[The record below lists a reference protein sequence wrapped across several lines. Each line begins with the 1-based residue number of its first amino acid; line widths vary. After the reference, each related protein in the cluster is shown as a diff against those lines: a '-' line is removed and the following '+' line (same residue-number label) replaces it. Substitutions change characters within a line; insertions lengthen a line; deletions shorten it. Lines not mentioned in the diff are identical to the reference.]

1 MKKNYLSFAIIAAA
15 MGLASCGNETDD
27 VNIQPSDTDIK
38 VENNTQAEIQ
48 KTVLTF
54 KAGYSSD
61 KGLSKTTILDGLR
74 LGFSAGDKISVF
86 DGTSPSEFTG
96 DVTAPSATC
105 NFTGTANPDADAYHA
120 IYPSTATIAAT
131 SATASVKTG
140 QSAVE
145 GSFDP
150 TAHIMVATAKGDKKD
165 QFEFKTV
172 NAFIKFTAPC
182 DLLSATLSGNNG
194 ENIAGNFTITAGAD
208 GYKEF
213 TVSEGDVSVVRLVD
227 DLKEGKDYYISYI
240 PADFKQG
247 VTLTLVNRENK
258 EAVYKTKPFKSAS
271 NKVNKISADKLKN
284 LKFWPQAAP
293 LASSDLGDHLK
304 NFTGDDVAVIALTG
318 YNTDKDVSDVK
329 SALQANPTT
338 KVRLVLPKGTETIPA
353 EAFKDC
359 NNIVGIEI
367 PNSVTNF
374 GSDFIKGCSNLT
386 HLSIDMTTIPRDAFN
401 RSSITNVTF
410 GPNVR
415 NIGFSAF
422 EACSI
427 TNLTI
432 PEGVKT
438 IEEYAFI
445 GCEGITGMVEIPNGV
460 TSIGGHA
467 FENCNMTGISIPKSV
482 TELGEDI
489 IGNCKNFTDLS
500 IDMEEIPASAF
511 QFYSNITNLTIG
523 PNVKTIGSLAFFE
536 CTGLTGNIEIPD
548 GVTSIGKESFYGCNK
563 ITGISI
569 PNSVKEFPTYSI
581 SDCTNLTNLS
591 IDMETITTSTFYEW
605 YGCERITN
613 MTIGPNVKKIGA
625 GALSDCYSLTSLTIL
640 GSGENLDIDND
651 AFVGLPSEC
660 EIHVTE
666 KLKEWY
672 SATYPSNTTI
682 IDQMVAD
689 VPEK

>member
-1 MKKNYLSFAIIAAA
+1 MKKNYLSFALIAAT

-27 VNIQPSDTDIK
+27 INIQPSDTDIK
-38 VENNTQAEIQ
+38 VENNTQSEIQ

-86 DGTSPSEFTG
+86 DGTSANEFTG
-96 DVTAPSATC
+96 DISAPSATC

-120 IYPSTATIAAT
+120 IYPYTTEIDAT
-131 SATASVKTG
+131 SA
-140 QSAVE
+140 SATVLNEQTTVE

-150 TAHIMVATAKGDKKD
+150 NAHIMVATAKDDKKD

-182 DLLSATLSGNNG
+182 NLLSATLSGNNG
-194 ENIAGNFTITAGAD
+194 EPIAGTFTITAGAD

-213 TVSEGDVSVVRLVD
+213 TVSEGDESIVSLRGD
-227 DLKEGKDYYISYI
+227 IKEGKDYYISYI

-247 VTLTLVNRENK
+247 VTLTLVNSENK

-284 LKFWPQAAP
+284 LEFWPQAAP
-293 LASSDLGDHLK
+293 LASSGLGKYLE
-304 NFTGDDVAVIALTG
+304 NFPEDDVAVIALTG

-329 SALQANPTT
+329 SALQANPTK
-338 KVRLVLPKGTETIPA
+338 KVRLVLPQGTETIPA

-359 NNIVGIEI
+359 NNIVSIEI
-367 PNSVTNF
+367 PNSVTNL

-422 EACSI
+422 EACNI

-438 IEEYAFI
+438 IEEYAFL
-445 GCEGITGMVEIPNGV
+445 CCDGITGVVEIPNGV
-460 TSIGGHA
+460 TSIGKYA
-467 FENCNMTGISIPKSV
+467 FCACNMTGISIPKSV
-482 TELGEDI
+482 TELGENI
-489 IGNCKNFTDLS
+489 IDNCNNLTDLS
-500 IDMEEIPASAF
+500 IDMEEIPEYAF
-511 QFYSNITNLTIG
+511 SQYSNITNLTIG
-523 PNVKTIGSLAFFE
+523 PNVKTIGYGAFFE

-548 GVTSIGKESFYGCNK
+548 GVTSIGDESFFGCIN
-563 ITGISI
+563 ITGINI
-569 PNSVKEFPTYSI
+569 PNSVKEFPRSSI
-581 SDCTNLTNLS
+581 SGCTNLTNLS
-591 IDMETITTSTFYEW
+591 IDMETIPSFAFD
-605 YGCERITN
+605 GCDRITN
-613 MTIGPNVKKIGA
+613 MTIGPNVKKIEA
-625 GALSDCYSLTSLTIL
+625 YALSGCLSLTSLTIL
-640 GSGENLDIDND
+640 GSGENRDIDSE
-651 AFVGLPSEC
+651 AFDGLPFLY

-672 SATYPSNTTI
+672 SEKYPSNTTI